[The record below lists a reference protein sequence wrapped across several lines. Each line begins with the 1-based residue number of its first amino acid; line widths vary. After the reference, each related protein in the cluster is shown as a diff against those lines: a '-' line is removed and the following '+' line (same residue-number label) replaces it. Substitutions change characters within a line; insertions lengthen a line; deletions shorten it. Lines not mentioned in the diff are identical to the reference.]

1 MLKEFKEFINQG
13 NAKDLAVGVI
23 IGAAFKAI
31 VDSLVGD
38 IISPL
43 IGMITGGINF
53 DALSLKVGSAEL
65 MYGKFIT
72 ALINFLIVAFV
83 LFLIV
88 KGLNKAHEKNKKI
101 AEKVTTK
108 VATKVPVRK
117 TATKKK

>member
-1 MLKEFKEFINQG
+1 MLKEFREFINQG
-13 NAKDLAVGVI
+13 NAMDLAIGVI

-43 IGMITGGINF
+43 IGMITGGVNF

-72 ALINFLIVAFV
+72 AVINFLIVAFV

-88 KGLNKAHEKNKKI
+88 KAMNKAREKNKKL
-101 AEKVTTK
+101 AEKAAAK
-108 VATKVPVRK
+108 IQAKKPVA
-117 TATKKK
+117 KKK

>member
-13 NAKDLAVGVI
+13 NAMDLAVGVI

-108 VATKVPVRK
+108 VATKIPVRK

>member
-13 NAKDLAVGVI
+13 NAMDLAVGVI